1 MARIGEKIAGN
12 TKGISDFWLRRLE
25 ELGKF
30 RVQKDRLFS
39 EELAINMAEITR
51 QINKEIC
58 VYLDRRG
65 RVVHTQVGD
74 KHSVN
79 LSQLSNREANHHLS
93 GLRCI
98 HTHPN
103 GDGTLSSVDLTALP
117 QLRFDAMV
125 ALGVDS
131 RAKKTEYLLKTVG
144 VAFGVLGKEKPKPF
158 LCKNCKA
165 ALELDFLEMVHA
177 IEKAAARELR
187 HYDLTDRSTRVL
199 LINITGKEREEQAE
213 NSLIELADL
222 AETAGLFV
230 VDSLLQK
237 KQTPDVATFVG
248 KGKADELRFLSQIL
262 EVDSLVF
269 DSELTPVQ
277 MRNLETITGRA
288 IIDRSMLILDIFASR
303 ANSNEGKLQV
313 ELAQLKYMLPR
324 LVGQGEVLSRL
335 GGGIGT
341 RGPGETKLEVD
352 RRAIRRR
359 IHELETKLDH
369 VVKTR
374 TLHRQRREKENIPV
388 VALVGYTN
396 AGKSTLLNALTDANV
411 WAENQLFATLDTT
424 TRKRELPNGRIIL
437 LSDTVGFIR
446 RLPHHLVAAFRA
458 TLEEVVEADLLL
470 HVIDASSEE
479 MDEQAVAVNDVL
491 ASLNC
496 LDKVTIS
503 VLNKTDKLENPGTVK
518 FLEGHFSH
526 AVTISAK
533 NKQGIDHLLQMI
545 ALLLP
550 QKDKEVQL
558 LLPYQDGSMLSR
570 IHENG
575 KILNEE
581 YTESGIYIEAVIPEE
596 LYGQL
601 AAKYE
606 IMENDR
612 REAQQKQ
619 DIQNS

>member
-25 ELGKF
+25 ELEKI
-30 RVQKDRLFS
+30 RVPKERLFS
-39 EELAINMAEITR
+39 EELAVAMAEITQ
-51 QINKEIC
+51 QIGKEIC

-79 LSQLSNREANHHLS
+79 LSRRSNREANHHLS

-103 GDGTLSSVDLTALP
+103 GDGTLSLVDLTALP
-117 QLRFDAMV
+117 QLKFDAMV

-131 RAKKTEYLLKTVG
+131 RAKKAEYLLKTVG
-144 VAFGVLGKEKPKPF
+144 VAFGVLGEEKPKPF

-165 ALELDFLEMVHA
+165 ALELDFLEMVHT
-177 IEKAAARELR
+177 IEKTAARVLR
-187 HYDLTDRSTRVL
+187 HHDITDHSTRVL

-213 NSLIELADL
+213 NSLAELADL
-222 AETAGLFV
+222 AETAGLLV

-237 KQTPDVATFVG
+237 KQTPDVATFIG

-288 IIDRSMLILDIFASR
+288 IIDRSMLILDIFAQR

-359 IHELETKLDH
+359 IHELETKLEH

-396 AGKSTLLNALTDANV
+396 AGKSTLLNTLTEADV

-424 TRKRELPNGRIIL
+424 TRKRELPNGRMIL

-479 MDEQAVAVNDVL
+479 IDEQAAAVNNVL
-491 ASLNC
+491 TSLNC

-503 VLNKTDKLENPGTVK
+503 VLNKADQLENPGTIK
-518 FLEGHFSH
+518 FLEGHFPH
-526 AVTISAK
+526 AVAISAK
-533 NKQGIDHLLQMI
+533 NKQGIDRLLQMI

-558 LLPYQDGSMLSR
+558 LLPYQDGAILSW

-575 KILNEE
+575 KVLSEE
-581 YTESGIYIEAVIPEE
+581 YTETGIAVEAIIPEE
-596 LYGQL
+596 FYGQL

-606 IMENDR
+606 ITETD
-612 REAQQKQ
+612 
-619 DIQNS
+619 S